1 MSEGVV
7 NIQEEIDNRTIALA
21 VSASKMTGRL
31 LQSMIREYRNHRKNT
46 VNKNRTNTT
55 QKVYNGKQ
63 SIKKLVESGAQIS
76 NIEITDKNIKSF
88 EHSAKK
94 YGVDFALKKDSSKDP
109 PTYIVFFK
117 AKDLDMINLA
127 FNDYSERKLRDKPS
141 IRKALSKMKEL
152 AKNINPKDR
161 ARRKEQERDR

>member
-1 MSEGVV
+1 MV

-31 LQSMIREYRNHRKNT
+31 LQSMIREYRNHRKNI

-76 NIEITDKNIKSF
+76 RS
-88 EHSAKK
+88 
-94 YGVDFALKKDSSKDP
+94 
-109 PTYIVFFK
+109 PTKI
-117 AKDLDMINLA
+117 
-127 FNDYSERKLRDKPS
+127 
-141 IRKALSKMKEL
+141 
-152 AKNINPKDR
+152 
-161 ARRKEQERDR
+161 